1 MADQTLDDR
10 SELLVGDFDGSEYS
24 EALQGSLGYSFKT
37 KIGTAIA
44 ADTGTAAGDVPTNA
58 DLAGAITENEL
69 ADSAVTYTKIATSA
83 RESIVDLIYPVG
95 SLQTHADDFVGATLA
110 SLDDRWK
117 LCDGSLV
124 DDIASAYDDVR
135 VYNLTGDN
143 VVLTLDWTAD
153 AGGSYA
159 TVDAADRYA
168 VNIGDWIAGTG
179 IDAGGMVTDFV
190 HATGV
195 VTITQIDLAGVIS
208 VTLSN
213 DGVSLTGGVSDKL
226 SHADQMQGHQH
237 LSPAYFYS
245 SQAGETHNASLVDN
259 DDDVGTTTGRVDRTV
274 GTISAPHVARTDDY
288 RSDETNGEPRTGL
301 RTQPHSR
308 RMPIYI
314 RIK

>member
-10 SELLVGDFDGSEYS
+10 SELLVSNFDGTEYS

-83 RESIVDLIYPVG
+83 LESIVDLIYPVG

-124 DDIASAYDDVR
+124 DDIASDYDDVR

-143 VVLTLDWTAD
+143 VVLTLTWTAD

-179 IDAGGMVTDFV
+179 IDAGGMVTEFV

-195 VTITQIDLAGVIS
+195 VTITQVDLTGVVA

-237 LSPAYFYS
+237 LSPAYLLS
-245 SQAGETHNASLVDN
+245 SQAGEAYKASLADNN
-259 DDDVGTTTGRVDRTV
+259 DDLGVYTGRLAVTS
-274 GTISAPHVARTDDY
+274 GNTNKPQVARTDEY
-288 RSDETNGEPRTGL
+288 RTDETNGEPRTGL
-301 RTQPHSR
+301 RTKPHAR